1 MAEYVGRE
9 WSKKE
14 LLSYI
19 GDPHQLAGAQISTL
33 NDGKAEGVKVININT
48 GSGLNFSVLPGRGM
62 DISHA
67 FFKGKSL
74 SFLSGT
80 GITSPAYY
88 EESALKWLRSFFGGL
103 LTTCGVSYSGAPS
116 VDQGEPLGLHG
127 RISNTAAED
136 ICIKQGWDGDEY
148 KISVSGMMREASAMG
163 ENITLTRSIE
173 TKLRQKGFRLH
184 DVIENNGFEPQPLM
198 MLYHFNFGFPLLSPN
213 AKITGPVLT
222 CEPRDEEA
230 AENRGLEECFTFP
243 PPQAGYQE
251 KVFFHNLAADTEN
264 KTFMAL
270 LNRDIGD
277 GTPLGIVIR
286 FDKRELPEFT
296 EWKMPRQ
303 GFYVLGLEPGTAV
316 PLGRAAVRKKG
327 DLLFLQPQKRYTIS
341 IDFEVIESIP
351 EMAAIESEARKL
363 INGYDR

>member
-14 LLSYI
+14 LLSYV
-19 GDPHQLAGAQISTL
+19 GDSHQLAGAQISTL

-88 EESALKWLRSFFGGL
+88 EESGFKWLRSFFGGL

-116 VDQGEPLGLHG
+116 VDQ
-127 RISNTAAED
+127 
-136 ICIKQGWDGDEY
+136 
-148 KISVSGMMREASAMG
+148 
-163 ENITLTRSIE
+163 
-173 TKLRQKGFRLH
+173 
-184 DVIENNGFEPQPLM
+184 
-198 MLYHFNFGFPLLSPN
+198 
-213 AKITGPVLT
+213 
-222 CEPRDEEA
+222 
-230 AENRGLEECFTFP
+230 
-243 PPQAGYQE
+243 

-286 FDKRELPEFT
+286 FDKRKLPKFT
-296 EWKMPRQ
+296 EWKMTRQ
-303 GFYVLGLEPGTAV
+303 GFYALGLEPGTAV
-316 PLGRAAVRKKG
+316 PLGRAAVREKG
-327 DLLFLQPQKRYTIS
+327 DLLFLQPQKRYIIS

-351 EMAAIESEARKL
+351 EMAAIESEALKL
-363 INGYDR
+363 INDYDR